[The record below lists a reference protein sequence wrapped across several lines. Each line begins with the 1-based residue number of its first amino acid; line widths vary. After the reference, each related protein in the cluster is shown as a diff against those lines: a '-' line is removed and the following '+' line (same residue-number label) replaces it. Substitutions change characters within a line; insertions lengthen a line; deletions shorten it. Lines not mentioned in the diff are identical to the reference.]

1 MIEENRNQ
9 IGPWASPLS
18 GRTPKCKTTRPEYIP
33 VFFLISFL
41 FFLSLQN
48 PNLVLILFSHS
59 ISAILCSR
67 KNALSR
73 FTLFRSLFLS
83 LSLHKFCL
91 FLRKIIASETFDFQ
105 GMFFL
110 WIKFVI
116 QGFIFMF
123 VFHLFLVVRSEIGAE
138 RFFREAMA
146 LVSLNSMHVICDWF
160 WIWKH

>member
-9 IGPWASPLS
+9 IGPWASPLL
-18 GRTPKCKTTRPEYIP
+18 GRTPKCKNNPTRKHNP
-33 VFFLISFL
+33 FFLL
-41 FFLSLQN
+41 FFLLFLSVQN
-48 PNLVLILFSHS
+48 PKLGLILFSHS

-67 KNALSR
+67 KNALSL

-91 FLRKIIASETFDFQ
+91 FLRKIIASETFDFP

-116 QGFIFMF
+116 QGFIFLF

-138 RFFREAMA
+138 RLFREAMA